1 MIHVMAIVTA
11 KPGQRETV
19 LAAFRA
25 NIPAVHAEEGCVQYE
40 PVIDAPDAGPIQ
52 TALGPDTFCVVERWE
67 SMAAL
72 QRAWGVGTYE
82 GVCGDGEGVVGVADD
97 PRADAGLDC
106 ADPVTGPG
114 TTGHQ

>member
-25 NIPAVHAEEGCVQYE
+25 NIPAVRAEEGCVQYE
-40 PVIDAPDAGPIQ
+40 PVIDAPDAGAIQ
-52 TALGPDTFCVVERWE
+52 TALGPDSFCVVERWE

-72 QRAWGVGTYE
+72 QAHGASAHMKAY
-82 GVCGDGEGVVGVADD
+82 ADTVKD
-97 PRADAGLDC
+97 LLASRTIHVLTPA
-106 ADPVTGPG
+106 
-114 TTGHQ
+114 

>member
-1 MIHVMAIVTA
+1 MVHVMAIVTA

-52 TALGPDTFCVVERWE
+52 TPLGPDSFCVVERWE

-72 QRAWGVGTYE
+72 QAHGASAHMKAYGQSVKELLASRTIYVLTA
-82 GVCGDGEGVVGVADD
+82 A
-97 PRADAGLDC
+97 
-106 ADPVTGPG
+106 
-114 TTGHQ
+114 

>member
-25 NIPAVHAEEGCVQYE
+25 NIPAVQAEEGCVQYE

-52 TALGPDTFCVVERWE
+52 TALGPDSFCVVERWE

-72 QRAWGVGTYE
+72 QAHGASAHMKAYAATVKELLASRTIHVLT
-82 GVCGDGEGVVGVADD
+82 
-97 PRADAGLDC
+97 PS
-106 ADPVTGPG
+106 
-114 TTGHQ
+114 